1 MVIEHYKFINITR
14 VKFNII
20 AITLVIDIFIIILAI
35 IVLSFITIMDSL
47 YITECIII
55 TMEIIRYSIQSFMF
69 IHLDIHNMVLKLAQE
84 L

>member
-55 TMEIIRYSIQSFMF
+55 TMEIIRYSIKSFMF